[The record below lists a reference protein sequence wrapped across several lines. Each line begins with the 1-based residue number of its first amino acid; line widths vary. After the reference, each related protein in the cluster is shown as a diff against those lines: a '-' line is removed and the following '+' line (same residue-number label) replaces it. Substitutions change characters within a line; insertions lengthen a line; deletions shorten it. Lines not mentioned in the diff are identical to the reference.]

1 MNIKKFDYLPEE
13 ATYVR
18 KEVFIKEQCYSEEEE
33 FDDIDDLSIHFVV
46 YKDNKAVATC
56 RVFYDVDKK
65 SYIIGRVAVLK
76 EYRGLGLGAKLI
88 IEVEKQIRDVDGG
101 AIMLSGQVRVQK
113 FYEKLGFTTAS
124 ESYLDEENV
133 PHIWMKKN
141 LSKSNK

>member
-1 MNIKKFDYLPEE
+1 MKVEKLDYLSQD
-13 ATYVR
+13 AINIR
-18 KEVFIKEQCYSEEEE
+18 RDVFMVEQGYQENDE

-46 YKDNKAVATC
+46 YKDNKAAATC

-101 AIMLSGQVRVQK
+101 TIMLSGQVRVQK

>member
-1 MNIKKFDYLPEE
+1 MKVEKLDYLSQD
-13 ATYVR
+13 AINIR
-18 KEVFIKEQCYSEEEE
+18 RDVFMVEQGYQENDE

-101 AIMLSGQVRVQK
+101 TIMLSGQVRVQK

>member
-1 MNIKKFDYLPEE
+1 MKVEKLDYLSQD
-13 ATYVR
+13 AINIR
-18 KEVFIKEQCYSEEEE
+18 RDVFMVEQGYQENDE

-76 EYRGLGLGAKLI
+76 EYRGLGLGANLI